1 MPSGDLSHS
10 AQRVQDALATHG
22 VECQVLE
29 LPETTRTA
37 VEAAQ
42 AIGCSVGQI
51 AKSLIFKA
59 RQSGRPVLVIA
70 SGSNRVNEK
79 RIGGLLGEP
88 IGKADADYVRE
99 QTGFVIGGVPPLAH
113 KTPPET
119 FIDETLL
126 QYEEIWAAAG
136 TPFAVFSLTPDQLL
150 QVTDGSVVSLD

>member
-37 VEAAQ
+37 V
-42 AIGCSVGQI
+42 
-51 AKSLIFKA
+51 
-59 RQSGRPVLVIA
+59 
-70 SGSNRVNEK
+70 
-79 RIGGLLGEP
+79 
-88 IGKADADYVRE
+88 
-99 QTGFVIGGVPPLAH
+99 
-113 KTPPET
+113 
-119 FIDETLL
+119 
-126 QYEEIWAAAG
+126 G

>member
-79 RIGGLLGEP
+79 RIGDLLGEP

-113 KTPPET
+113 KTSPET

-150 QVTDGSVVSLD
+150 QVTDGSVVFLD